1 MVALYHYMIHNMKML
16 ATEHVEIC
24 NHEDWAWIRVAEPVY
39 GVRELLIV
47 GTGPSETG
55 RVPSQDVALW

>member
-1 MVALYHYMIHNMKML
+1 MKML

-39 GVRELLIV
+39 GVREPLIV